1 MYSFAHKLT
10 HLPNSMGLV
19 VEEILTELEKS
30 SVVRGNK
37 GYLSGGGGERVGE
50 GLFQDDLLEG

>member
-10 HLPNSMGLV
+10 YLPNSMGLV

-37 GYLSGGGGERVGE
+37 GYLGGGGGEGVRE